1 MKKMLFIVGI
11 ILAIACGYCLTAWLI
26 KLLWNFIA
34 IYFAIK
40 VINFPI
46 ALALAITMVIS
57 IIASFFKSS
66 K

>member
-26 KLLWNFIA
+26 KLLWNLIA
-34 IYFAIK
+34 VYFAIK
-40 VINFPI
+40 VITFPI
-46 ALALAITMVIS
+46 ALAVTVVLS
-57 IIASFFKSS
+57 IIGGFFKSS

>member
-1 MKKMLFIVGI
+1 MKKMLFVVGVI
-11 ILAIACGYCLTAWLI
+11 IAISCGYCLTAWLI

-46 ALALAITMVIS
+46 ALAVTVVLS